1 MAKKKSTKALIL
13 TEEVSSENTKQ
24 ALTNNKINDLLLQI
38 VESLLDDNKRLK
50 FSLDRERRD
59 RGLQFGGGNSH
70 SRKK

>member
-50 FSLDRERRD
+50 ATLDRDRRN
-59 RGLQFGGGNSH
+59 QNMEFGGGNSR
-70 SRKK
+70 SRLK

>member
-24 ALTNNKINDLLLQI
+24 VQTNHKINDLLLQI

-50 FSLDRERRD
+50 HTLDRERRNQN
-59 RGLQFGGGNSH
+59 LEFGGGNSR
-70 SRKK
+70 SRLK